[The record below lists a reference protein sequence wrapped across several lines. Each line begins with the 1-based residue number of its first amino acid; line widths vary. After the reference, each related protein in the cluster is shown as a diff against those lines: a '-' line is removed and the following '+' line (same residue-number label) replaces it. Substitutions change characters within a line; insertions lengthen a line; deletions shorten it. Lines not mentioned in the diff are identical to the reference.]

1 MAQAWLRL
9 AEKNDFIPPV
19 ASEPTP
25 ARSPTATADPAQA
38 SSAWVRWESVT
49 KIFTDFALFSGLV
62 AFVFAIVLAAATLL
76 TLEHVKPFLLTR
88 VR

>member
-1 MAQAWLRL
+1 MTAVIVIADARVLL
-9 AEKNDFIPPV
+9 IAL
-19 ASEPTP
+19 
-25 ARSPTATADPAQA
+25 RSPTATADPAQA

-49 KIFTDFALFSGLV
+49 KIFTDFALVSGLV